1 MDVAAR
7 ILTAH
12 GVEQVQITEVAE
24 QAGVSRPLV
33 YRLFPT
39 RQQLVEAL
47 LQDFATRLG
56 ERFHAALLASLPG
69 SLEEMTRALS
79 KPAVPQS
86 SRGAGPWLLLDA
98 RADAELGRIG
108 HTILADLLK
117 PWQHRLAE
125 LTGLPPRRTQN
136 VLWTVVAAGRAAL
149 DGWIMGRISRRD
161 AIADATRAVSVLL
174 QAFARPAAL
183 DSRGYCKL
191 FAFGDGRRALT
202 LLQIA
207 CINDCSWP
215 CWFHPLCARDSSAC
229 CLCCA

>member
-1 MDVAAR
+1 MAKDVRRRQLLDVAAR

-69 SLEEMTRALS
+69 SLEEMTRAFVEAS
-79 KPAVPQS
+79 CAAIVEG
-86 SRGAGPWLLLDA
+86 GAGPWLLLDA

-117 PWQHRLAE
+117 PWQRRLAE

-174 QAFARPAAL
+174 QAFARPAA
-183 DSRGYCKL
+183 
-191 FAFGDGRRALT
+191 
-202 LLQIA
+202 
-207 CINDCSWP
+207 
-215 CWFHPLCARDSSAC
+215 
-229 CLCCA
+229 

>member
-1 MDVAAR
+1 MVARSASARGPSRARRARADRVGHSGSAATPASGRIAKDVRRRQLLTVAAH

-12 GVEQVQITEVAE
+12 GIEQVQITEVAE

-47 LQDFATRLG
+47 LQDFASRLG
-56 ERFHAALLASLPG
+56 ARFHAALLATLPG
-69 SLEEMTRALS
+69 TLEQLTRAFVEAS
-79 KPAVPQS
+79 CTAIVEG
-86 SRGAGPWLLLDA
+86 GAGPWLLLDA

-117 PWQHRLAE
+117 PWQRRIAQ
-125 LTGLPPRRTQN
+125 LTGLPPRRAEN

-149 DGWIMGRISRRD
+149 DGWIRGRIGRQA

-174 QAFARPAAL
+174 QAFIQPAE
-183 DSRGYCKL
+183 R
-191 FAFGDGRRALT
+191 
-202 LLQIA
+202 
-207 CINDCSWP
+207 
-215 CWFHPLCARDSSAC
+215 SAPS
-229 CLCCA
+229 L